1 MKPIKKLVA
10 VTGKY
15 TDRNGQEKSQYTTC
29 GKLLARDD
37 GSMCVKIDTIPVGFT
52 GWLNCYD
59 LDDRKQAPAQQ
70 AQPPQAPQ
78 QQPDLDD
85 DIPF

>member
-59 LDDRKQAPAQQ
+59 LDDRKQSQKPAPAH
-70 AQPPQAPQ
+70 QAPQ
-78 QQPDLDD
+78 QQPDFDNEDL
-85 DIPF
+85 PF

>member
-1 MKPIKKLVA
+1 MKPIKNLVA

-15 TDRNGQEKSQYTTC
+15 TDRNGQEKNQYTPC

-37 GSMCVKIDTIPVGFT
+37 GSMCVKIDSIPVGFT

-59 LDDRKQAPAQQ
+59 LDDRKQEQKPAPAQ
-70 AQPPQAPQ
+70 QAPQ
-78 QQPDLDD
+78 QQPAFDD